1 MACEST
7 ITITPYGY
15 DECGIHRV
23 QAEINDVGVS
33 NFTEADGPDGG
44 EFLEPIGY
52 SVEPGRAIEQKF
64 LEPASKTVKQLENGL
79 DIAITKSANKSLAPI
94 GTTVKF
100 TVTVTNNGPIAA
112 SGIGVVDTWTPTSAF
127 TAPAVISKSQGSLS
141 AFTSTGFTWTVG
153 SLPVNGTA
161 TLVYTGNSNSAGKI
175 TNTATVSSAEAD
187 GILDNNTAL
196 VELNVVSM
204 QFTLKPGWNLFS
216 LPLVPGNSSTVSVV
230 GGITQVAYVYGY
242 DAETGTWSWWT
253 PPNLG
258 TLTNM
263 TDGWGYWIYL
273 TGSINKN
280 ITITG
285 TELPPVIAG
294 SQPPV
299 PPSYDVF
306 VGWNLLGFKSTTAK
320 VENVY
325 LAGIAGE
332 YTKIYGYADGAY
344 FNVAGGDNLQPG
356 SGYWIAVPGAVP
368 GTKVGSIFP

>member
-1 MACEST
+1 
-7 ITITPYGY
+7 
-15 DECGIHRV
+15 
-23 QAEINDVGVS
+23 
-33 NFTEADGPDGG
+33 
-44 EFLEPIGY
+44 
-52 SVEPGRAIEQKF
+52 
-64 LEPASKTVKQLENGL
+64 VKQLENGL
-79 DIAITKSANKSLAPI
+79 DIAITKSADKSMAPN

-112 SGIGVVDTWTPTSAF
+112 SGIVVSDTWTSGLLTTPT
-127 TAPAVISKSQGSLS
+127 VISKSQGTGVPPFSN
-141 AFTSTGFTWTVG
+141 GFTWNVG
-153 SLPVNGTA
+153 SLPVGGTA
-161 TLVYTGNSNSAGKI
+161 SLVYTGNSNTSNKI
-175 TNTATVSSAEAD
+175 VNTATVTSAEAD
-187 GILDNNTAL
+187 GILDNNTAS

-216 LPLVPGNSSTVSVV
+216 LPLVPGNSSTVNVV

-242 DAETGTWSWWT
+242 DAETGTWLWWS
-253 PPNLG
+253 PPNTG

-344 FNVAGGDNLQPG
+344 FNVVGGANLQPG